1 MSLLRCKDGVS
12 LGHPA
17 PAGFQIINALV
28 GLAQTC
34 ADDVVITSGMEERG
48 RAVDDTHSLGE
59 AYDISVSGLEPDE
72 VIRRYQ
78 WLGSALGRKFLVLY
92 EVPPTVLDTLPQAL
106 KDLAYVNAGATAVH
120 MHIAL
125 RHGQVFP

>member
-17 PAGFQIINALV
+17 PAGFQIITALN
-28 GLAQTC
+28 GLSQTC
-34 ADDVVITSGMEERG
+34 VDDVVITSGMEDRG
-48 RAVDDTHSLGE
+48 RATDDTHMLGL
-59 AYDISVSGLEPDE
+59 AYDISVSGLEAAE
-72 VIRRYQ
+72 VVRRYQ
-78 WLGSALGRKFLVLY
+78 WLGSVLGRKFLILY
-92 EVPPTVLDTLPQAL
+92 EVPPSVLDSLPQAL